1 MATGSVLAYNKTMS
15 QSSDTRKALNQLPV
29 AAHHGAPLRSARY
42 RPHRQVT
49 KLMSIAERFVTRYS
63 TTMGG
68 VMPGK
73 KTFALALTLA
83 LAVPVSAKLDTDKV
97 YQPVSPTVEQARANI
112 LIARQLQFTHF
123 RDLSIN
129 DSLSGDVFDAYLDYL
144 DGQRVYLTQK
154 DIDKFSAIRLGL
166 GSALKTGQLQP
177 GFDIYNLVQQRII
190 ERLEFALDLIDNG
203 IDKLDFSAD
212 ERILLDRSDADWA
225 ADREAL
231 DDLWVKRIKNAVLAQ
246 RLNDSDDESIKE
258 ALHRRY
264 EGQLKR
270 AYQAR
275 SEDAFQAYMNAFAG
289 MWDPHTSYFSP
300 RTSENFNINMSLSLE
315 GIGAVLQSDNEYTK
329 VVRLVPGGPASK
341 QGQLEP
347 ADRIVSVKQDDEE
360 KPVNVIGWRL
370 DEVVDL
376 IRGPRE
382 STVTLEVIP
391 ADAPDET
398 VTETIAIE
406 RDKVKLE
413 EQSAS
418 KEVIEFERGG
428 TTYSIGVINI
438 PTFYADFKAMQDGDP
453 NYKST
458 TRDVRKLIDEL
469 KADGVDG
476 VVMDLRNNGGGA
488 LHEANDLV
496 GLFIE
501 EGPTVQIRN
510 SNNDVQVLNDED
522 PSVAYDGPLVVL
534 VNRMS
539 ASASEIFAGAIQDY
553 GRGLVVGSQT
563 FGKGTVQAVRPLNHG
578 QLKITQSKFYRVSGG
593 STQHKGVIPDIEI
606 PSRVDKTRI
615 GEDAL
620 DHALPWDQIEAV
632 PHARYFDF
640 SGIIDELRKRH
651 DTRFEENPEFSL
663 LQQEIEFL
671 KQQREQE
678 YVSLNLEKRK
688 AYQSQIE
695 NTRLTIANARR
706 AIHGEEAF
714 ESLDA
719 LDDWQDEQAAEPD
732 RADDELDFIIR
743 EGGNIMADML
753 ELDQRMASILAPKQ
767 ITAQAGTLS
776 SKSGQ

>member
-1 MATGSVLAYNKTMS
+1 
-15 QSSDTRKALNQLPV
+15 
-29 AAHHGAPLRSARY
+29 
-42 RPHRQVT
+42 
-49 KLMSIAERFVTRYS
+49 MSIAERFVTRYS
-63 TTMGG
+63 TTLGRG
-68 VMPGK
+68 VPGR

-123 RDLSIN
+123 RDMSIN
-129 DSLSGDVFDAYLDYL
+129 DSLSGDVFDAYLEYL
-144 DGQRVYLTQK
+144 DGQRVYLTQQ

-203 IDKLDFSAD
+203 LDKLDFSAD
-212 ERILLDRSDADWA
+212 ERIMLDRSEADWV
-225 ADREAL
+225 ADRDAL

-246 RLNDSDDESIKE
+246 RLNDSDDESIEE
-258 ALHRRY
+258 ALRRRY

-382 STVTLEVIP
+382 SIVTLEVIP

-418 KEVIEFERGG
+418 KEVIEFERGN

-438 PTFYADFKAMQDGDP
+438 PTFYADFKAMQEGDP

-632 PHARYFDF
+632 PHARYYDF
-640 SGIIDELRKRH
+640 SSIIDELRKRH
-651 DTRFEENPEFSL
+651 DTRFDESPEFGL
-663 LQQEIEFL
+663 LQKEIEFL
-671 KQQREQE
+671 KEQREQE

-688 AYQSQIE
+688 EHQSRIE
-695 NTRLTIANARR
+695 STRLTIANARR
-706 AIHGEEAF
+706 EIRGEDAF
-714 ESLDA
+714 ESLDE
-719 LDDWQDEQAAEPD
+719 LDDWQDQQAAEPD
-732 RADDELDFIIR
+732 SADDELDFIIR
-743 EGGNIMADML
+743 EGGSIMADML
-753 ELDQRMASILAPKQ
+753 ELDQRMASILNPKQ
-767 ITAQAGTLS
+767 ITAQAQTR
-776 SKSGQ
+776 

>member
-1 MATGSVLAYNKTMS
+1 MARRSSAGSV
-15 QSSDTRKALNQLPV
+15 RFGVCKAMTVALLLSAPLGLHANVETPDVYEPV
-29 AAHHGAPLRSARY
+29 A
-42 RPHRQVT
+42 
-49 KLMSIAERFVTRYS
+49 
-63 TTMGG
+63 
-68 VMPGK
+68 
-73 KTFALALTLA
+73 
-83 LAVPVSAKLDTDKV
+83 
-97 YQPVSPTVEQARANI
+97 PTIDQARANI

-123 RDLSIN
+123 RDLGIS
-129 DSLSGDVFDAYLDYL
+129 DELSGDVFDAYLDYL
-144 DGQRVYLTQK
+144 DGQRIYLSQDDIAKFDKIRTQ
-154 DIDKFSAIRLGL
+154 L

-190 ERLEFALDLIDNG
+190 ERLQFALETIDKG
-203 IDKLDFSAD
+203 IDTLDFSAN
-212 ERILLDRSDADWA
+212 ESILVDRSKADWESNA
-225 ADREAL
+225 EAL

-246 RLNDSDDESIKE
+246 RLNGAEDEAIVE
-258 ALHRRY
+258 TLRRRY

-275 SEDAFQAYMNAFAG
+275 SEDAFQAYMNAFTG

-347 ADRIVSVKQDDEE
+347 ADRIVSVSQEDE

-376 IRGPRE
+376 IRGPRN

-391 ADAPDET
+391 ANASDET
-398 VTETIAIE
+398 ITETIAIK
-406 RDKVKLE
+406 RDEVKLE

-418 KEVIEFERGG
+418 KDTIRLERGG
-428 TTYSIGVINI
+428 KEYTIGVITI
-438 PTFYADFKAMQDGDP
+438 PTFYADFQAMQAGDP

-458 TRDVRKLIDEL
+458 TRDVRNLIAEL
-469 KADGVDG
+469 EADGVDG
-476 VVMDLRNNGGGA
+476 LVMDLRNNGGGA

-496 GLFIE
+496 GLFIDK
-501 EGPTVQIRN
+501 GPTVQIRN
-510 SNNDVQVLNDED
+510 ANNDVQVLNDED
-522 PSVAYDGPLVVL
+522 PSVAYNGPLVVL
-534 VNRMS
+534 TNRMS

-606 PSRVDKTRI
+606 PSRIDKTRI

-632 PHARYFDF
+632 PHTRYFDF

-651 DTRFEENPEFSL
+651 EERFSTNPEFSL
-663 LQQEIEFL
+663 LQQEIDFL
-671 KQQREQE
+671 TKQRATDS
-678 YVSLNLEKRK
+678 VSLNLEERR
-688 AYQSQIE
+688 AEHEQIE
-695 NTRLTIANARR
+695 RTRLTIANARR
-706 AIHGEEAF
+706 ELKGQTPF
-714 ESLDA
+714 ESLED
-719 LDDWQDEQAAEPD
+719 LEDWQDQQAADLNSTDE
-732 RADDELDFIIR
+732 ELDFVIR
-743 EGGNIMADML
+743 EGGHIMADML
-753 ELDQRMASILAPKQ
+753 DLDNRMASILDPQQFA
-767 ITAQAGTLS
+767 AQSPAAAVTR
-776 SKSGQ
+776 

>member
-1 MATGSVLAYNKTMS
+1 
-15 QSSDTRKALNQLPV
+15 
-29 AAHHGAPLRSARY
+29 
-42 RPHRQVT
+42 
-49 KLMSIAERFVTRYS
+49 MSIAERLITRH
-63 TTMGG
+63 
-68 VMPGK
+68 VPQRPLGK
-73 KTFALALTLA
+73 AIALGILLALPFA
-83 LAVPVSAKLDTDKV
+83 ASSAIDRDEV
-97 YQPVSPTVEQARANI
+97 YQPVTPTVDQARANI

-123 RDLSIN
+123 RDLGIN

-144 DGQRVYLTQK
+144 DGQRIYLTRQ
-154 DIDKFSAIRLGL
+154 DLERFSTVRQGL

-177 GFDIYNLVQQRII
+177 GFDIYNLVQQRVI
-190 ERLEFALDLIDNG
+190 ERLNFALDLIDNG
-203 IDKLDFSAD
+203 IGKLDFQTN
-212 ERILLDRSDADWA
+212 ETLLLDRSDADWEV
-225 ADREAL
+225 DKEAL
-231 DDLWVKRIKNAVLAQ
+231 DALWVKRVKNAVLAQ
-246 RLNDSDDESIKE
+246 RLNGSDDEAIADS
-258 ALHRRY
+258 LRQRY

-275 SEDAFQAYMNAFAG
+275 SEDAFQAYMNAFTG

-315 GIGAVLQSDNEYTK
+315 GIGAVLQADNEYTK

-341 QGQLEP
+341 QGQLQP
-347 ADRIVSVKQDDEE
+347 ADRIVSVTQEDEE

-391 ADAPDET
+391 ANATDET
-398 VTETIAIE
+398 VTKTIAIK

-418 KEVIEFERGG
+418 KDVIELNRDGENYR
-428 TTYSIGVINI
+428 IGVINI
-438 PTFYADFKAMQDGDP
+438 PTFYADFKAMQEGDP

-458 TRDVRKLIDEL
+458 TRDVRNLIDEL
-469 KADGVDG
+469 KEEGVDG

-496 GLFIE
+496 GLFIDQ
-501 EGPTVQIRN
+501 GPTVQIRG
-510 SNNDVQVLNDED
+510 SNNDVQVLSDED
-522 PSVAYDGPLVVL
+522 PAVVYDGPLVVL

-632 PHARYFDF
+632 PHARYYDF

-651 DTRFEENPEFSL
+651 DQRFDESPEFRL
-663 LQQEIEFL
+663 LQQEIDFL
-671 KQQREQE
+671 KEQREME
-678 YVSLNLEKRK
+678 SVSLNHDERK
-688 AYQSQIE
+688 AHQSQIE
-695 NTRLTIANARR
+695 RTRLTIANARR
-706 AIHGEEAF
+706 ELRGEEPF
-714 ESLDA
+714 ETLED
-719 LDDWQDEQAAEPD
+719 LDDWQDVQAADLDNTDE
-732 RADDELDFIIR
+732 ELDFIIR
-743 EGGNIMADML
+743 EGGHIMADML
-753 ELDQRMASILAPKQ
+753 ELDRRMASILNPEHLA
-767 ITAQAGTLS
+767 AQAR
-776 SKSGQ
+776 

>member
-1 MATGSVLAYNKTMS
+1 
-15 QSSDTRKALNQLPV
+15 
-29 AAHHGAPLRSARY
+29 
-42 RPHRQVT
+42 
-49 KLMSIAERFVTRYS
+49 MSIAERFVTRYS

-154 DIDKFSAIRLGL
+154 DIDKLSAIRLGL

-258 ALHRRY
+258 ALQRRY

-418 KEVIEFERGG
+418 KEVIEFERGN

-522 PSVAYDGPLVVL
+522 PSVAYDGPMVVL

-663 LQQEIEFL
+663 LQKEIEFL

-706 AIHGEEAF
+706 DIRGEEAF

-732 RADDELDFIIR
+732 SADDELDFVIR

-753 ELDQRMASILAPKQ
+753 ELDQRTASILTPKQ
-767 ITAQAGTLS
+767 ITAQADTLS
-776 SKSGQ
+776 GKSGQ

>member
-1 MATGSVLAYNKTMS
+1 MARRSSAGSV
-15 QSSDTRKALNQLPV
+15 RFGVCKAMTVALLLSAPLGLHANVETPDVYEPV
-29 AAHHGAPLRSARY
+29 A
-42 RPHRQVT
+42 
-49 KLMSIAERFVTRYS
+49 
-63 TTMGG
+63 
-68 VMPGK
+68 
-73 KTFALALTLA
+73 
-83 LAVPVSAKLDTDKV
+83 
-97 YQPVSPTVEQARANI
+97 PTIDQARANI

-123 RDLSIN
+123 RDLGIS
-129 DSLSGDVFDAYLDYL
+129 DELSGDVFDAYLNYL
-144 DGQRVYLTQK
+144 DGQRIYLSQDDIAKFDKIRTQ
-154 DIDKFSAIRLGL
+154 L

-190 ERLEFALDLIDNG
+190 ERLQFALETIDKG
-203 IDKLDFSAD
+203 IDTLDFSAN
-212 ERILLDRSDADWA
+212 ESILVDRSKADWESNA
-225 ADREAL
+225 EAL

-246 RLNDSDDESIKE
+246 RLNGAEDEAIVE
-258 ALHRRY
+258 TLRRRY

-275 SEDAFQAYMNAFAG
+275 SEDAFQAYMNAFTG

-347 ADRIVSVKQDDEE
+347 ADRIVSVAQEDE

-376 IRGPRE
+376 IRGPRN

-391 ADAPDET
+391 ANASDET
-398 VTETIAIE
+398 ITETIAIK
-406 RDKVKLE
+406 RDEVKLE

-418 KEVIEFERGG
+418 KDTIRLERGG
-428 TTYSIGVINI
+428 KEYTIGVITI
-438 PTFYADFKAMQDGDP
+438 PTFYADFQAMQAGDP

-458 TRDVRKLIDEL
+458 TRDVRNLIAEL
-469 KADGVDG
+469 EADGVDG
-476 VVMDLRNNGGGA
+476 LVMDLRNNGGGA

-496 GLFIE
+496 GLFIDK
-501 EGPTVQIRN
+501 GPTVQIRN
-510 SNNDVQVLNDED
+510 ANNDVQVLNDED

-534 VNRMS
+534 TNRMS

-606 PSRVDKTRI
+606 PSRIDKTRI

-632 PHARYFDF
+632 PHTRYFDF

-651 DTRFEENPEFSL
+651 EERFSTNPEFSL
-663 LQQEIEFL
+663 LQQEIDFL
-671 KQQREQE
+671 TKQRATDS
-678 YVSLNLEKRK
+678 VSLNLEERR
-688 AYQSQIE
+688 AEHEQIE
-695 NTRLTIANARR
+695 RTRLTIANARR
-706 AIHGEEAF
+706 ELKGQTPF
-714 ESLDA
+714 ESLED
-719 LDDWQDEQAAEPD
+719 LEDWQDQQAADLNSTDE
-732 RADDELDFIIR
+732 ELDFVIR
-743 EGGNIMADML
+743 EGGHIMADML
-753 ELDQRMASILAPKQ
+753 DLDNRMASILDPQQFA
-767 ITAQAGTLS
+767 AQSPAAAVTR
-776 SKSGQ
+776 

>member
-1 MATGSVLAYNKTMS
+1 MARRSSAGSV
-15 QSSDTRKALNQLPV
+15 RFGVCKAMTVALLLSAPLGLHANVETPDVYEPV
-29 AAHHGAPLRSARY
+29 A
-42 RPHRQVT
+42 
-49 KLMSIAERFVTRYS
+49 
-63 TTMGG
+63 
-68 VMPGK
+68 
-73 KTFALALTLA
+73 
-83 LAVPVSAKLDTDKV
+83 
-97 YQPVSPTVEQARANI
+97 PTIDQARANI

-123 RDLSIN
+123 RDLGIS
-129 DSLSGDVFDAYLDYL
+129 DELSGDVFDAYLDYL
-144 DGQRVYLTQK
+144 DGQRIYLSQDDIAKFDKIRTQ
-154 DIDKFSAIRLGL
+154 L

-190 ERLEFALDLIDNG
+190 ERLQFALETIDKG
-203 IDKLDFSAD
+203 IDTLDFSAN
-212 ERILLDRSDADWA
+212 ESILVDRSKADWESNA
-225 ADREAL
+225 EAL

-246 RLNDSDDESIKE
+246 RLNGAEDEAIVE
-258 ALHRRY
+258 PLRRRY

-275 SEDAFQAYMNAFAG
+275 SEDAFQAYMNAFTG

-347 ADRIVSVKQDDEE
+347 ADRIVSVAQEDE

-376 IRGPRE
+376 IRGPRN

-391 ADAPDET
+391 ANASDET
-398 VTETIAIE
+398 ITETIAIK
-406 RDKVKLE
+406 RDEVKLE

-418 KEVIEFERGG
+418 KDTIRLERGG
-428 TTYSIGVINI
+428 KEYTIGVITI
-438 PTFYADFKAMQDGDP
+438 PTFYADFQAMQAGDP

-458 TRDVRKLIDEL
+458 TRDVRNLIAEL
-469 KADGVDG
+469 EADGVDG
-476 VVMDLRNNGGGA
+476 LVMDLRNNGGGA

-496 GLFIE
+496 GLFIDK
-501 EGPTVQIRN
+501 GPTVQIRN
-510 SNNDVQVLNDED
+510 ANNDVQVLNDED
-522 PSVAYDGPLVVL
+522 PSVAYNGPLVVL
-534 VNRMS
+534 TNRMS

-606 PSRVDKTRI
+606 PSRIDKTRI

-632 PHARYFDF
+632 PHTRYFDF

-651 DTRFEENPEFSL
+651 EERFSTNPEFSL
-663 LQQEIEFL
+663 LKQEIDFL
-671 KQQREQE
+671 TKQRATDS
-678 YVSLNLEKRK
+678 VSLNLEERR
-688 AYQSQIE
+688 AEHEQIE
-695 NTRLTIANARR
+695 RTRLTIANARR
-706 AIHGEEAF
+706 ELKGQTPF
-714 ESLDA
+714 ESLED
-719 LDDWQDEQAAEPD
+719 LEDWQDQQAADLNSTDE
-732 RADDELDFIIR
+732 ELDFVIR
-743 EGGNIMADML
+743 EGGHIMADML
-753 ELDQRMASILAPKQ
+753 DLDNRMASILDPQQFA
-767 ITAQAGTLS
+767 AQSPAAAVTR
-776 SKSGQ
+776 

>member
-1 MATGSVLAYNKTMS
+1 MT
-15 QSSDTRKALNQLPV
+15 
-29 AAHHGAPLRSARY
+29 
-42 RPHRQVT
+42 
-49 KLMSIAERFVTRYS
+49 IAERIMARRSSAGSVRF
-63 TTMGG
+63 G
-68 VMPGK
+68 VCKAM
-73 KTFALALTLA
+73 TVALLLSAPLGLHANVETPD
-83 LAVPVSAKLDTDKV
+83 VYEPVA
-97 YQPVSPTVEQARANI
+97 PTIDQARANI

-123 RDLSIN
+123 RDLGIS
-129 DSLSGDVFDAYLDYL
+129 DELSGDVFDAYLDYL
-144 DGQRVYLTQK
+144 DGQRIYLSQDDIAKFDKIRTQ
-154 DIDKFSAIRLGL
+154 L

-190 ERLEFALDLIDNG
+190 ERLQFALETIDKG
-203 IDKLDFSAD
+203 IDTLDFSAN
-212 ERILLDRSDADWA
+212 ESILVDRSKADWESNA
-225 ADREAL
+225 EAL

-246 RLNDSDDESIKE
+246 RLNGAEDEAIVE
-258 ALHRRY
+258 TLRRRY

-275 SEDAFQAYMNAFAG
+275 SEDAFQAYMNAFTG
-289 MWDPHTSYFSP
+289 IWDPHTSYFSP

-347 ADRIVSVKQDDEE
+347 ADRIVSVAQEDE

-376 IRGPRE
+376 IRGPRN

-391 ADAPDET
+391 ANASDET
-398 VTETIAIE
+398 ITETIAIK
-406 RDKVKLE
+406 RDEVKLE

-418 KEVIEFERGG
+418 KDTIRLERGG
-428 TTYSIGVINI
+428 KEYTIGVITI
-438 PTFYADFKAMQDGDP
+438 PTFYADFQAMQAGDP

-458 TRDVRKLIDEL
+458 TRDVRNLIAEL
-469 KADGVDG
+469 EADGVDG
-476 VVMDLRNNGGGA
+476 LVMDLRNNGGGA

-496 GLFIE
+496 GLFIDK
-501 EGPTVQIRN
+501 GPTVQIRN
-510 SNNDVQVLNDED
+510 ANNDVQVLNDED
-522 PSVAYDGPLVVL
+522 PSVAYNGPLVVL
-534 VNRMS
+534 TNRMS

-606 PSRVDKTRI
+606 PSRIDKTRI

-632 PHARYFDF
+632 PHTRYFDF

-651 DTRFEENPEFSL
+651 EERFSTNPEFSL
-663 LQQEIEFL
+663 LKQEIDFL
-671 KQQREQE
+671 TKQRATDS
-678 YVSLNLEKRK
+678 VSLNLEERR
-688 AYQSQIE
+688 AEHEQIE
-695 NTRLTIANARR
+695 RTRLTIANARR
-706 AIHGEEAF
+706 ELKGQTPF
-714 ESLDA
+714 ESLED
-719 LDDWQDEQAAEPD
+719 LEDWQDQQAADLNSTDE
-732 RADDELDFIIR
+732 ELDFVIR
-743 EGGNIMADML
+743 EGGHIMADML
-753 ELDQRMASILAPKQ
+753 DLDNRMASILDPQQFA
-767 ITAQAGTLS
+767 AQSPAAAVTR
-776 SKSGQ
+776 

>member
-1 MATGSVLAYNKTMS
+1 
-15 QSSDTRKALNQLPV
+15 
-29 AAHHGAPLRSARY
+29 
-42 RPHRQVT
+42 
-49 KLMSIAERFVTRYS
+49 MSIAERIMTRHS
-63 TTMGG
+63 ELDNPLKHLFRAVSIGL
-68 VMPGK
+68 V
-73 KTFALALTLA
+73 LTLSA
-83 LAVPVSAKLDTDKV
+83 QASATAESTDTAYEPVA
-97 YQPVSPTVEQARANI
+97 PTVDQARANI

-123 RDLSIN
+123 RDMGIN
-129 DSLSGDVFDAYLDYL
+129 DDLSSDVFDAYLDYL
-144 DGQRVYLTQK
+144 DGQHIYLTQE
-154 DIDKFSAIRLGL
+154 DINQFSAVRDSL

-190 ERLEFALDLIDNG
+190 ERLNFAINVIESG
-203 IDKLDFSAD
+203 IDKLDFETD
-212 ERILLDRSDADWA
+212 EQILVDRSEADWEADA
-225 ADREAL
+225 AAL
-231 DDLWVKRIKNAVLAQ
+231 DNLWIKRIKNAVLAQ
-246 RLNDSDDESIKE
+246 RLNGSDDEEITK
-258 ALHRRY
+258 ALLRRY

-270 AYQAR
+270 TRQAR

-341 QGQLEP
+341 QGQLQP
-347 ADRIVSVKQDDEE
+347 ADRIVSVRQEDKEE
-360 KPVNVIGWRL
+360 AVNVIGWRL

-376 IRGPRE
+376 IRGPKQ

-391 ADAPDET
+391 SDAADET
-398 VTETIAIE
+398 VTKTIAIK
-406 RDKVKLE
+406 RDEVKLE

-418 KEVIEFERGG
+418 SDVIELDRSGKTFR
-428 TTYSIGVINI
+428 IGVITI

-458 TRDVRKLIDEL
+458 TRDVRNLINDL
-469 KADGVDG
+469 KQEGIDGI
-476 VVMDLRNNGGGA
+476 VMDVRNNGGGA

-510 SNNDVQVLNDED
+510 SNNDVKVLEDQD
-522 PSVAYDGPLVVL
+522 PSVTYDGPLVVL

-632 PHARYFDF
+632 PHERYFDF
-640 SGIIDELRKRH
+640 SGVIDELRVRH
-651 DTRFEENPEFSL
+651 DERFAEHPEFRL
-663 LQQEIEFL
+663 LQKEIDFL
-671 KQQREQE
+671 KQQREKTT
-678 YVSLNLEKRK
+678 VSLNLVERE
-688 AYQSQIE
+688 AYQSQVE
-695 NTRLTIANARR
+695 RARLTIANARR
-706 AIHGEEAF
+706 EIRGEEPF
-714 ESLDA
+714 DTLEQ
-719 LDDWQDEQAAEPD
+719 LDDWQDMQAAD
-732 RADDELDFIIR
+732 VDSTDDDLDFIIE

-753 ELDQRMASILAPKQ
+753 ELDQRMASILTPKQ
-767 ITAQAGTLS
+767 ITAQARS
-776 SKSGQ
+776 H

>member
-1 MATGSVLAYNKTMS
+1 MARRSSAGSV
-15 QSSDTRKALNQLPV
+15 RFGVCKAMTVALLLSAPLGLHANVETPDVYEPV
-29 AAHHGAPLRSARY
+29 A
-42 RPHRQVT
+42 
-49 KLMSIAERFVTRYS
+49 
-63 TTMGG
+63 
-68 VMPGK
+68 
-73 KTFALALTLA
+73 
-83 LAVPVSAKLDTDKV
+83 
-97 YQPVSPTVEQARANI
+97 PTIDQARANI

-123 RDLSIN
+123 RDLGIS
-129 DSLSGDVFDAYLDYL
+129 DELSGDVFDAYLDYL
-144 DGQRVYLTQK
+144 DGQRIYLSQDDIAKFDKIRTQ
-154 DIDKFSAIRLGL
+154 L

-190 ERLEFALDLIDNG
+190 ERLQFALETIDKG
-203 IDKLDFSAD
+203 IDTLDFSAN
-212 ERILLDRSDADWA
+212 ESILVDRSKADWESNA
-225 ADREAL
+225 EAL

-246 RLNDSDDESIKE
+246 RLNGAEDEAIVE
-258 ALHRRY
+258 TLRRRY

-275 SEDAFQAYMNAFAG
+275 SEDAFQAYMNAFTG
-289 MWDPHTSYFSP
+289 IWDPHTSYFSP

-347 ADRIVSVKQDDEE
+347 ADRIVSVAQEDE

-376 IRGPRE
+376 IRGPRN

-391 ADAPDET
+391 ANASDET
-398 VTETIAIE
+398 ITETIAIK
-406 RDKVKLE
+406 RDEVKLE

-418 KEVIEFERGG
+418 KDTIRLERGG
-428 TTYSIGVINI
+428 KEYTIGVITI
-438 PTFYADFKAMQDGDP
+438 PTFYADFQAMQAGDP

-458 TRDVRKLIDEL
+458 TRDVRNLIAEL
-469 KADGVDG
+469 EADGVDG
-476 VVMDLRNNGGGA
+476 LVMDLRNNGGGA

-496 GLFIE
+496 GLFIDK
-501 EGPTVQIRN
+501 GPTVQIRN
-510 SNNDVQVLNDED
+510 ANNDVQVLNDED
-522 PSVAYDGPLVVL
+522 PSVAYNGPLVVL
-534 VNRMS
+534 TNRMS

-606 PSRVDKTRI
+606 PSRIDKTRI

-632 PHARYFDF
+632 PHTRYFDF

-651 DTRFEENPEFSL
+651 EERFSTNPEFSL
-663 LQQEIEFL
+663 LQQEIDFL
-671 KQQREQE
+671 TKQRATDS
-678 YVSLNLEKRK
+678 VSLNLEERR
-688 AYQSQIE
+688 AEHEQIE
-695 NTRLTIANARR
+695 RTRLTIANARR
-706 AIHGEEAF
+706 ELKGQTPF
-714 ESLDA
+714 ESLED
-719 LDDWQDEQAAEPD
+719 LEDWQDQQAADLNSTDE
-732 RADDELDFIIR
+732 ELDFVIR
-743 EGGNIMADML
+743 EGGHIMADML
-753 ELDQRMASILAPKQ
+753 DLDNRMASILDPQQFA
-767 ITAQAGTLS
+767 AQSPAAAVTR
-776 SKSGQ
+776 

>member
-1 MATGSVLAYNKTMS
+1 MT
-15 QSSDTRKALNQLPV
+15 
-29 AAHHGAPLRSARY
+29 
-42 RPHRQVT
+42 
-49 KLMSIAERFVTRYS
+49 IAERIMARHSSAGSVRF
-63 TTMGG
+63 G
-68 VMPGK
+68 VCKAM
-73 KTFALALTLA
+73 TVALLLSAPLGLHANVETPD
-83 LAVPVSAKLDTDKV
+83 VYEPVA
-97 YQPVSPTVEQARANI
+97 PTIDQARANI

-123 RDLSIN
+123 RDLGIS
-129 DSLSGDVFDAYLDYL
+129 DELSGDVFDAYLDYL
-144 DGQRVYLTQK
+144 DGQRIYLSQDDIAKFDKIRTQ
-154 DIDKFSAIRLGL
+154 L

-190 ERLEFALDLIDNG
+190 ERLQFALETIDKG
-203 IDKLDFSAD
+203 IDTLDFSAN
-212 ERILLDRSDADWA
+212 ESILVDRSKADWESNA
-225 ADREAL
+225 KAL

-246 RLNDSDDESIKE
+246 RLNGAEDEAIVETLS
-258 ALHRRY
+258 RRY

-275 SEDAFQAYMNAFAG
+275 SEDAFQAYMNAFTG

-347 ADRIVSVKQDDEE
+347 ADRIVSVAQEDE

-370 DEVVDL
+370 DEVVEL
-376 IRGPRE
+376 IRGPRN

-391 ADAPDET
+391 ANASDET
-398 VTETIAIE
+398 ITETIAIK
-406 RDKVKLE
+406 RDEVKLE

-418 KEVIEFERGG
+418 KDTIRLERGG
-428 TTYSIGVINI
+428 KEYTIGVITI
-438 PTFYADFKAMQDGDP
+438 PTFYADFQAMQAGDP

-458 TRDVRKLIDEL
+458 TRDVRNLIAEL
-469 KADGVDG
+469 EADGVDG
-476 VVMDLRNNGGGA
+476 LVMDLRNNGGGA

-496 GLFIE
+496 GLFIDK
-501 EGPTVQIRN
+501 GPTVQIRN
-510 SNNDVQVLNDED
+510 ANNDVQVLNDED

-534 VNRMS
+534 TNRMS

-606 PSRVDKTRI
+606 PSRIDKTRI

-632 PHARYFDF
+632 PHTRYFDF

-651 DTRFEENPEFSL
+651 EERFSTNPEFSL
-663 LQQEIEFL
+663 LQQEIDFL
-671 KQQREQE
+671 TKQRATDS
-678 YVSLNLEKRK
+678 VSLNLEERR
-688 AYQSQIE
+688 AEHEQIE
-695 NTRLTIANARR
+695 RTRLTIANARR
-706 AIHGEEAF
+706 ELKGQAPFG
-714 ESLDA
+714 SLED
-719 LDDWQDEQAAEPD
+719 LEDWQDQQAADLNSTDE
-732 RADDELDFIIR
+732 ELDFVIR
-743 EGGNIMADML
+743 EGGHIMADML
-753 ELDQRMASILAPKQ
+753 DLDNRMASILDPHQFA
-767 ITAQAGTLS
+767 AQSPAAAVTR
-776 SKSGQ
+776 

>member
-1 MATGSVLAYNKTMS
+1 
-15 QSSDTRKALNQLPV
+15 
-29 AAHHGAPLRSARY
+29 
-42 RPHRQVT
+42 
-49 KLMSIAERFVTRYS
+49 MSIAERFVTRYS

-83 LAVPVSAKLDTDKV
+83 LAVPVSAKLDTEKV

-190 ERLEFALDLIDNG
+190 ERLEFALNLIDNG

-231 DDLWVKRIKNAVLAQ
+231 DDLWVQRIKNTVLAQ

-347 ADRIVSVKQDDEE
+347 ADRIVSVKQDNEE

-391 ADAPDET
+391 ADAADET

-418 KEVIEFERGG
+418 KEVIEFERGNS
-428 TTYSIGVINI
+428 TYSIGVINI

-522 PSVAYDGPLVVL
+522 PSVAYDGPMVVL

-663 LQQEIEFL
+663 LQKEIEFL

-706 AIHGEEAF
+706 DIRGEEAF

-732 RADDELDFIIR
+732 SADDELDFIIR

-753 ELDQRMASILAPKQ
+753 ELDQRTASILTPKQ
-767 ITAQAGTLS
+767 ITAQADTLS
-776 SKSGQ
+776 GKSGQ

>member
-1 MATGSVLAYNKTMS
+1 MTIAENSMQRPSLTSL
-15 QSSDTRKALNQLPV
+15 TRKA
-29 AAHHGAPLRSARY
+29 GAVTALALGLLVSGAYAKIDDSARY
-42 RPHRQVT
+42 EQV
-49 KLMSIAERFVTRYS
+49 A
-63 TTMGG
+63 
-68 VMPGK
+68 
-73 KTFALALTLA
+73 
-83 LAVPVSAKLDTDKV
+83 
-97 YQPVSPTVEQARANI
+97 PTIDQARANI

-123 RDLSIN
+123 RNLGISDE
-129 DSLSGDVFDAYLDYL
+129 LSGDVFDAYLNYL
-144 DGQRVYLTQK
+144 DSQRIYLTQE
-154 DIDKFSAIRLGL
+154 DIDALSRVKKHL

-177 GFDIYNLVQQRII
+177 GFDIYNLVQQRVI
-190 ERLEFALDLIDNG
+190 ERLKFALGLIDNG
-203 IDKLDFSAD
+203 IEQLDFAAD
-212 ERILLDRSDADWA
+212 DRIRVDRSEAPWEA
-225 ADREAL
+225 NQAAL
-231 DDLWVKRIKNAVLAQ
+231 DELWTKRIKNAVLAQ
-246 RLNDSDDESIKE
+246 RLNGADDEAIE
-258 ALHRRY
+258 ETLRRRY

-275 SEDAFQAYMNAFAG
+275 SEDAFQAYMNAFTG

-341 QGQLEP
+341 QGQLQP
-347 ADRIVSVKQDDEE
+347 ADRIVSVAQGEE

-376 IRGPRE
+376 IRGPRN

-391 ADAPDET
+391 ANASDET
-398 VTETIAIE
+398 ITRTIAIK
-406 RDKVKLE
+406 RDEVKLE

-418 KEVIEFERGG
+418 KDVIELDRNGE
-428 TTYSIGVINI
+428 TYRIGVINI
-438 PTFYADFKAMQDGDP
+438 PTFYADFQAMQAGDP

-458 TRDVRKLIDEL
+458 TRDVRKLIEEL
-469 KADGVDG
+469 KAGGVDG

-496 GLFIE
+496 GLFID

-510 SNNDVQVLNDED
+510 ANNDVQVLEDED
-522 PSVAYDGPLVVL
+522 PSVVYDGPLVVL

-606 PSRVDKTRI
+606 PSRIDKTRI

-640 SGIIDELRKRH
+640 TGVIDELRNRH
-651 DTRFEENPEFSL
+651 EERFATNPEFKL
-663 LQQEIEFL
+663 LQKEIEFL
-671 KQQREQE
+671 NRQRQMD
-678 YVSLNLEKRK
+678 YVSLNVDERK
-688 AYQSQIE
+688 NQHNQIE
-695 NTRLTIANARR
+695 QTRLTIANARR
-706 AIHGEEAF
+706 ELKGEEPF
-714 ESLDA
+714 EDLEA
-719 LDDWQDEQAAEPD
+719 LEDWQDQQAADLDNTDE
-732 RADDELDFIIR
+732 ELDFVIQ
-743 EGGNIMADML
+743 EGGHIMADLL
-753 ELDQRMASILAPKQ
+753 ELDQRMASILMPTQFAAKTEAP
-767 ITAQAGTLS
+767 
-776 SKSGQ
+776 